1 VSGIPEQTFSLLIVV
16 LVAMQALLAWTV
28 LWSARSAS
36 VHAWCTAGLLGAAH
50 LGLQRIAAT
59 EPSWPRLLEFPL
71 LATLGVAS
79 FAFKWFALY
88 TLSAPAHVMAARRW
102 IARGLLLTLA
112 VAIGMALAPV
122 DRRVL
127 SAFAAGGMLLA
138 LAATVV
144 AADRLARHQRL
155 VSARLL
161 TVSLAIPWTFSL
173 LLFVNMLRAG
183 VDVLAVT
190 PRPVFAGTMATGILF
205 AVFNSGLFIGV
216 VLELARRRQLA
227 AEAAL
232 AEARAVRSR
241 LEERARMVADLH
253 DGFGSQLTS
262 ARLCAEQQ
270 QLSGPALCV
279 ILDECLADLHLV
291 VDTVENRSGDIGD
304 SLRFLR
310 HRLTGRLRGA
320 PVTPEWEVRTA
331 GAPPLAPD
339 RLLELLRILQEAI
352 SNALRHAHAH
362 TVGVVA
368 EYDADTEHL
377 RCTVADDG
385 QGFPAPAVEGAG
397 LRNMRGR
404 AARLGATLEV
414 RSTPQGT
421 TVTLA
426 VPMGEGPPAPP
437 LLVERRAGERRA
449 RP

>member
-1 VSGIPEQTFSLLIVV
+1 VSGIPEQAFSLLIVV
-16 LVAMQALLAWTV
+16 LVAVQALLAWTV

-36 VHAWCTAGLLGAAH
+36 VHAWCTAGVLGAAH
-50 LGLQRIAAT
+50 LGLQLLAAT

-79 FAFKWFALY
+79 FAFKWFALH
-88 TLSAPAHVMAARRW
+88 TLSDPAVMVAARRW
-102 IARGLLLTLA
+102 IVRGLLLTLA
-112 VAIGMALAPV
+112 IAIGMALTPV
-122 DRRVL
+122 GRRVL
-127 SAFAAGGMLLA
+127 SAFATGGMLLA
-138 LAATVV
+138 LAATIV
-144 AADRLARHQRL
+144 AADRLARQQRL
-155 VSARLL
+155 VNARLL
-161 TVSLAIPWTFSL
+161 AVSLAIPGTLSL
-173 LLFVNMLRAG
+173 LLFVDMLRAG
-183 VDVLAVT
+183 VDVLAIQ
-190 PRPVFAGTMATGILF
+190 PQPVSAGTMATSILF

-232 AEARAVRSR
+232 AEARAARSR

-320 PVTPEWEVRTA
+320 PVTPQWEVRTA
-331 GAPPLAPD
+331 GAPPLAPG
-339 RLLELLRILQEAI
+339 RLLQLLRILQEAI
-352 SNALRHAHAH
+352 SNALRHANAR
-362 TVGVVA
+362 TVRVVA
-368 EYDADTEHL
+368 EYDAASEQL

-385 QGFPAPAVEGAG
+385 QGFPAPAAEGAG

-404 AARLGATLEV
+404 ATRLGATLEV

-421 TVTLA
+421 TVTLT
-426 VPMGEGPPAPP
+426 VPMGGEPPAPP
-437 LLVERRAGERRA
+437 PLVERRVRERRA